1 MKNYDIITA
10 EIKVKITDENIDDI
24 MSTALDGEAI
34 NYWCYNAEII
44 GEEYLGSLT
53 SEQISRGG
61 KIRIYL
67 EEPFDCN
74 GREVYILDKNKL
86 LKGIKMAMEKY
97 GLDICTDDH
106 MHISIDDVDAEAA
119 DVIIQYAL
127 FGEIVYC

>member
-1 MKNYDIITA
+1 MDYYITA
-10 EIKVKITDENIDDI
+10 EMKIKITDENIDDI

-34 NYWCYNAEII
+34 NYWCYNAEIV

-61 KIRIYL
+61 KIRMYL
-67 EEPFDCN
+67 EEPFDYN

-97 GLDICTDDH
+97 GLDINLDDH
-106 MHISIDDVDAEAA
+106 MHISIDDVDADAA

>member
-1 MKNYDIITA
+1 MDYYITA
-10 EIKVKITDENIDDI
+10 EMKIKITDENIDDI

-34 NYWCYNAEII
+34 NYWCYNAEIV

-61 KIRIYL
+61 KIRMYL
-67 EEPFDCN
+67 EEPFDYN

-97 GLDICTDDH
+97 GLNINLDDH
-106 MHISIDDVDAEAA
+106 MHISIDDVDADAA

>member
-1 MKNYDIITA
+1 MNYYITA
-10 EIKVKITDENIDDI
+10 EMKIKITDENIDDI

-34 NYWCYNAEII
+34 NYWCYNAEIV

-61 KIRIYL
+61 KIRMYL
-67 EEPFDCN
+67 EEPFDYN

-97 GLDICTDDH
+97 GLDINLDDH
-106 MHISIDDVDAEAA
+106 MHISIDDVDADAA